1 MGRTV
6 RPDVLHKEFPDA
18 PFVAP
23 SPIAMSTQAE
33 PVPRELTKDGTR
45 FATVER
51 PALYCR
57 C

>member
-23 SPIAMSTQAE
+23 SPIALSTQLE
-33 PVPRELTKDGTR
+33 HVPRELTKDGAC
-45 FATVER
+45 FAAVER
-51 PALYCR
+51 LAFYR
-57 C
+57 G